1 LLKSKKTGQIFKAT
15 ETITKKRGLGSK
27 EGKMSIE
34 MLYENEW
41 LIFIISSV
49 IFFLATE
56 VGFRVGHIRRSNAD
70 ESTKSQITT
79 FQGAILGLLAL
90 LLAFTIAMALSRIE
104 GRKQMVV
111 EEANAIGTAY
121 LRAQLLPEPEKTEI
135 SGLLRQYVDIRLEGV
150 RTGNLQNAITKS
162 EKLHDQLWLQA
173 LAVGKKA
180 PQPFPTGLFIQSLNE
195 VIDIHSKRLKA
206 IMDQVPA
213 SMLLLLFTVAIFGM
227 AAIGYG
233 SGLGNG
239 HFIISR
245 LAMAVLIAM
254 VMLAIIDLDQP
265 QRGLIKVS
273 QQSMM
278 SLRDNINKPAP

>member
-1 LLKSKKTGQIFKAT
+1 
-15 ETITKKRGLGSK
+15 
-27 EGKMSIE
+27 MMVE

-56 VGFRVGHIRRSNAD
+56 VGFRVGRIRRSSAD

-90 LLAFTIAMALSRIE
+90 LLAFTISMALSRNE
-104 GRKQMVV
+104 VRKQMVV
-111 EEANAIGTAY
+111 EDSNAIGTAY

-135 SGLLRQYVDIRLEGV
+135 SRLLRQYVDVRLEGV
-150 RTGNLQNAITKS
+150 RTGDLQDVITKS

-195 VIDIHSKRLKA
+195 VIDIHSTRLRA
-206 IMDQVPA
+206 VVDHVPA
-213 SMLLLLFTVAIFGM
+213 SLLLLLLTVAIFGM
-227 AAIGYG
+227 GAIGYG
-233 SGLGNG
+233 CGLGNA
-239 HFIISR
+239 HNIISR

-254 VMLAIIDLDQP
+254 VMLTIIDLDQP

-278 SLRDNINKPAP
+278 SLRDSINKPAP